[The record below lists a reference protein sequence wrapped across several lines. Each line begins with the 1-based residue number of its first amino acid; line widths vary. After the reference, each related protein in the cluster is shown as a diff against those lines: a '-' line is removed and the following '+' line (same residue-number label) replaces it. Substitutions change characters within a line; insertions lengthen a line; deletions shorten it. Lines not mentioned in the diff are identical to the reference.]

1 MLVCCCLARSCQ
13 LSVTFPIC
21 WQKVILTI
29 NNKEACLYTFSSVW
43 ALSSVRSWGLRCVGR
58 MRMRFHPDV
67 NHAISFLHLF
77 TSLMKGTPCQ
87 MIKHRYDPSYPLRRC
102 RQKFK
107 SSSKMLPI
115 YSHIHKTRLGRMA
128 MSVLATVFNMLA
140 SRIQRPLLG
149 IFNGFILSL
158 WEHISLSEDV
168 ITH

>member
-1 MLVCCCLARSCQ
+1 MFIHVFFC
-13 LSVTFPIC
+13 
-21 WQKVILTI
+21 
-29 NNKEACLYTFSSVW
+29 
-43 ALSSVRSWGLRCVGR
+43 LSSEFSKELRLKVCR
-58 MRMRFHPDV
+58 KDEDE
-67 NHAISFLHLF
+67 ISSRCQSCYLFPSPF

-87 MIKHRYDPSYPLRRC
+87 MIKHRYDPSYPVRRC

-158 WEHISLSEDV
+158 
-168 ITH
+168 